1 MFEYLLAATV
11 MYIGYSIYGDQQIR
25 DEQYTKPLSN
35 MPPNARDLADQ
46 MLSAEINSHDLSGA
60 EVAKVRLAILEILS
74 QGAVAQRN
82 HEMTMVREKISYFGG
97 LLSWFLKQKGL
108 SYEQITEKYRVEFG
122 EDVQGRHLEI
132 IASASRANPSVFQKL
147 AHKLTGLAGHG

>member
-1 MFEYLLAATV
+1 MFEYLLAAAV
-11 MYIGYSIYGDQQIR
+11 MYVGYSVYGDQQIR
-25 DEQYTKPLSN
+25 DEQYTKPISN
-35 MPPNARDLADQ
+35 MPTNTRDLADQ
-46 MLSAEINSHDLSGA
+46 MLSAEINSRDLSDE

-82 HEMTMVREKISYFGG
+82 HEMAVVRGEISYFGG

-147 AHKLTGLAGHG
+147 AHKVMGLAGYA